1 MPDSNSMAAVK
12 KAGGNLDNPA
22 YAPNLEGRVQHQLD
36 PNRVADP
43 TTQPP
48 LSPLGRTFFDTD
60 KGISG

>member
-22 YAPNLEGRVQHQLD
+22 YAPTLEGRIQYQPD
-36 PNRVADP
+36 STRVSE

-48 LSPLGRTFFDTD
+48 LSPIGRTFFNTD
-60 KGISG
+60 KGVSG